1 MNGTK
6 QRFTTFFDRKTSSGN
21 LIPLEHLLSVKR
33 GKESIRKILIALLGQ
48 QLFTDEM
55 LQTLMAEV
63 AGILNSRPLTL
74 VSSNPKDL
82 EPLTPKH
89 LLSLRSN
96 PSKRVGSFGRKIIFS
111 KRRWRQVQYISDIF
125 WKRWLKEYLP
135 ALQERAK
142 WMKPRRSLK
151 RGDLVLIADENVHHG
166 KWPLGKV
173 DDVFRG
179 KDGHVKLAKVQT
191 GLTALSRPVTKLCFL
206 EGQRAAH

>member
-6 QRFTTFFDRKTSSGN
+6 QRFMTFFVRKTSSGN

-55 LQTLMAEV
+55 LHTLMAEV

-74 VSSNPKDL
+74 VSSDPKDL
-82 EPLTPKH
+82 ELLTPKH

-96 PSKRVGSFGRKIIFS
+96 PSLPVGSFGMEDNCS
-111 KRRWRQVQYISDIF
+111 KRRWRQVQYISDIL

-142 WMKPRRSLK
+142 WMKPLRSLEI
-151 RGDLVLIADENVHHG
+151 GDLVLIADENVHHG
-166 KWPLGKV
+166 KWPLGKA

-191 GLTALSRPVTKLCFL
+191 CLTVLSRPVTKLCFL
-206 EGQRAAH
+206 EGQRAVH

>member
-1 MNGTK
+1 M
-6 QRFTTFFDRKTSSGN
+6 TFFVRKTSSGN

-48 QLFTDEM
+48 QLFTDKM
-55 LQTLMAEV
+55 LHTLRAEV

-74 VSSNPKDL
+74 VSSDPKDL

-96 PSKRVGSFGRKIIFS
+96 PSLPVESFGREDDCS
-111 KRRWRQVQYISDIF
+111 KRRWRQVQYISEIF
-125 WKRWLKEYLP
+125 WKRWIKEYLP

-142 WMKPRRSLK
+142 WMKPRRSLEI
-151 RGDLVLIADENVHHG
+151 GDLVLIADENVHHG

-179 KDGHVKLAKVQT
+179 KDGHVRLAKVQT
-191 GLTALSRPVTKLCFL
+191 SLTVLSRPVTKLCFL
-206 EGQRAAH
+206 EGQRAVH